1 MKRALLLPTLAA
13 ALAGCYVSN
22 HDNFPPPCNLPVLHI
37 YWTPGPAPNGG
48 FVVPGLVAAG
58 FPSSLNCTDAG
69 VAGVQ
74 LTVGGVLQGCSSA
87 GFCVDANTWKCSTGG
102 LSIDLGPGGGGNY
115 SVRLDALDAAGN
127 LKYQSFDNVLAAS
140 CNQTATGIFPAGLGG
155 ALGFDYAFVPTAN
168 CDARGS
174 TIEWDLRSGL
184 STPYDV
190 GSIPCGQTNPFPVK
204 GGALVLAGVYT
215 LVNMAEVVGG
225 TQSIHAFCSSTP
237 FVHAG
242 PESGALS
249 LLVDMPVSTTTCF

>member
-22 HDNFPPPCNLPVLHI
+22 HDGNVQPPCNAPNLHL

-74 LTVGGVLQGCSSA
+74 LTVGGVIQTCTAA
-87 GFCVDANTWKCSTGG
+87 GFCVDVNTWKCSTAGLTVPLNTGG
-102 LSIDLGPGGGGNY
+102 TYQVQVN
-115 SVRLDALDAAGN
+115 ALDAAGN
-127 LKYQSFDNVLAAS
+127 LKYQSFDNVSVAVCNDTAA
-140 CNQTATGIFPAGLGG
+140 GVFPAGVGG
-155 ALGFDYAFVPTAN
+155 ALGFDYAFVSGAAN
-168 CDARGS
+168 CQTS
-174 TIEWDLRSGL
+174 SQIVWDLRSGL
-184 STPYDV
+184 TAPYDT
-190 GSIPCGQTNPFPVK
+190 GSIACGSTNPFPVK
-204 GGALVLAGVYT
+204 GGALVPAGVYT
-215 LVNMAEVVGG
+215 LVNMAEVVG
-225 TQSIHAFCSSTP
+225 TASFHAFCSSTP